1 MNILRVFPSYRKLQE
16 ELKSLNEVI
25 KKKEDDTRQRD
36 TDIKR
41 FFANPIVEKTFPR
54 VRLGVFSSIH
64 WPEYEFRC
72 FVNEIDK
79 QAADLE
85 FEARVRAIKCKPEG
99 K

>member
-1 MNILRVFPSYRKLQE
+1 MKKTVSGAKRVIILRGLQGSG
-16 ELKSLNEVI
+16 KSTYAKQLV
-25 KKKEDDTRQRD
+25 DTSMY
-36 TDIKR
+36 KR
-41 FFANPIVEKTFPR
+41 INYDSLRWYDSEGNSKM
-54 VRLGVFSSIH
+54 
-64 WPEYEFRC
+64 EFRC